1 MPLLT
6 HTTPA
11 PKRVA
16 LSCEFTKDQKAAE
29 ERLASA
35 KMYEDVDLRG
45 IPLLE
50 FPASLL
56 EQPTGAGVAQFDA
69 ATLGSMLAADRD
81 AALRGELRSYLSQQK
96 DARHKALAS
105 MTAMDVDELVE
116 GVQAACSSKKGAELA
131 MRVRNVASGH
141 ARFDGDESDGDSFRR
156 SSEVQEQK
164 LGGGGRSSFFRRS
177 SEVREVG
184 R

>member
-105 MTAMDVDELVE
+105 MTATDVDELVE
-116 GVQAACSSKKGAELA
+116 
-131 MRVRNVASGH
+131 
-141 ARFDGDESDGDSFRR
+141 SFRR

>member
-1 MPLLT
+1 MPLLA

-11 PKRVA
+11 PKRIA

-50 FPASLL
+50 FPAS
-56 EQPTGAGVAQFDA
+56 
-69 ATLGSMLAADRD
+69 
-81 AALRGELRSYLSQQK
+81 
-96 DARHKALAS
+96 
-105 MTAMDVDELVE
+105 
-116 GVQAACSSKKGAELA
+116 
-131 MRVRNVASGH
+131 
-141 ARFDGDESDGDSFRR
+141 RFDGDESDGDSFRR